1 MNLFRYN
8 FVYYFLAHFQSRM
21 MHSSMKCDKIERS
34 PSRRQSTCISSNANL
49 NANVNSLLPKI
60 EKAQS
65 TSNSDSVLKEDDNLL
80 NVISRA
86 QSQQDKIESRF
97 LMPDQNP
104 RRIHRAQS
112 HCPGVDVRSLQKVAS
127 RSNRESRSSLSRSPN
142 LYPSTSRRCS
152 EAVAAY
158 AATGDLEMA
167 RNLILE
173 ARERSVNK
181 SINEGKLISFNL
193 LPHYYGEIFCTVE
206 FCILLNRY

>member
-1 MNLFRYN
+1 
-8 FVYYFLAHFQSRM
+8 
-21 MHSSMKCDKIERS
+21 MKCDKIERS

-49 NANVNSLLPKI
+49 NANVNSLLPNI
-60 EKAQS
+60 EKARS

-181 SINEGKLISFNL
+181 SINEGKSISLFNL
-193 LPHYYGEIFCTVE
+193 LPHYYGEIFCIVE